1 VSDSSATSSAAT
13 HAPADSTSSAAPN
26 SYPVIQNSASTST
39 VEESGANTQP
49 NSNPVIQ
56 NSAPTS
62 SPAETGANSQSSDI
76 SGVIPSTDTQNAS
89 EDVPSSSTN
98 EESTVQE
105 SANDATTSSDIFV
118 INPVAPVLDLTNVT
132 SPSPQATPESVIT
145 LADVLQP
152 VATPETP
159 LIVDGQPLETP
170 VAPVDS
176 PMPYA
181 GLMSGLLPE
190 ELANNTTL

>member
-1 VSDSSATSSAAT
+1 LTSST
-13 HAPADSTSSAAPN
+13 QPN
-26 SYPVIQNSASTST
+26 SVPAIQNSASTST

-49 NSNPVIQ
+49 NSVPAIQ
-56 NSAPTS
+56 NDASTS
-62 SPAETGANSQSSDI
+62 TPAETGANSQSSDI
-76 SGVIPSTDTQNAS
+76 SGVIPSTDTQNAG
-89 EDVPSSSTN
+89 DAVPSSQTNGDSTAP
-98 EESTVQE
+98 Q
-105 SANDATTSSDIFV
+105 SANDATTSSDTFV

-132 SPSPQATPESVIT
+132 SPPPQATPESVIT

-181 GLMSGLLPE
+181 GLMSGLLVE
-190 ELANNTTL
+190 EFANNTTL

>member
-1 VSDSSATSSAAT
+1 MGANTQSSGDLVATSST
-13 HAPADSTSSAAPN
+13 VTPALVDSTLSTTPN
-26 SYPVIQNSASTST
+26 SDPAIQNSASTST
-39 VEESGANTQP
+39 VEESGANP
-49 NSNPVIQ
+49 
-56 NSAPTS
+56 
-62 SPAETGANSQSSDI
+62 QSTDI

-105 SANDATTSSDIFV
+105 SANDATTSSDTFV
-118 INPVAPVLDLTNVT
+118 VNPVAPVLDLTNVT
-132 SPSPQATPESVIT
+132 SSPPQDTPESVIA

-152 VATPETP
+152 IATPETP
-159 LIVDGQPLETP
+159 LIVDGQPLEIP
-170 VAPVDS
+170 VAPVES

-190 ELANNTTL
+190 ELAQNTTL

>member
-1 VSDSSATSSAAT
+1 MYKRQAPASDSSATSSAAT
-13 HAPADSTSSAAPN
+13 SAPADSTSSTAPN
-26 SYPVIQNSASTST
+26 SYPA
-39 VEESGANTQP
+39 
-49 NSNPVIQ
+49 IQ

-98 EESTVQE
+98 EESTAQE

-170 VAPVDS
+170 VAPVELQT
-176 PMPYA
+176 PYT
-181 GLMSGLLPE
+181 GLTSSLLVE